1 MNILI
6 IGGSCDIGIY
16 LATYYRDKG
25 NKVIISYNKHKE
37 DIPGVISYRCDV
49 TKKEEIEE
57 IFKYVID
64 EFGKIDIL
72 INLASIS
79 MDNSFLNKTKE
90 EFMRVLEVNLVGM
103 FLCNQIY
110 SRYIDNGIIINMGS
124 TDGIDT
130 YSEYSIDYSTSK
142 AGIICMSKAI
152 SKCSNNKVLCIC
164 PNWIDSNSTRSMN
177 KEYLLEELIRIGQ
190 SRLIKIEELVMGID
204 KIINSNYESGSI
216 IRIDIKDDKLWIEK
230 E

>member
-6 IGGSCDIGIY
+6 IGGSCDIGIS

-72 INLASIS
+72 I
-79 MDNSFLNKTKE
+79 
-90 EFMRVLEVNLVGM
+90 EVNLVGM

-110 SRYIDNGIIINMGS
+110 SRYIDNGIIINMSS

-152 SKCSNNKVLCIC
+152 SKCSNNKILCIC

>member
-6 IGGSCDIGIY
+6 IGGSCDIGIS

-152 SKCSNNKVLCIC
+152 SKCSNNKILCIC

-190 SRLIKIEELVMGID
+190 SRLIKIEELVIGID

>member
-1 MNILI
+1 
-6 IGGSCDIGIY
+6 
-16 LATYYRDKG
+16 
-25 NKVIISYNKHKE
+25 
-37 DIPGVISYRCDV
+37 
-49 TKKEEIEE
+49 
-57 IFKYVID
+57 
-64 EFGKIDIL
+64 
-72 INLASIS
+72 
-79 MDNSFLNKTKE
+79 
-90 EFMRVLEVNLVGM
+90 MRVLEVNLVGM

-110 SRYIDNGIIINMGS
+110 SRYIYNGIIINMGS

-152 SKCSNNKVLCIC
+152 SKCSNNKILCIC

-190 SRLIKIEELVMGID
+190 SRLIKIEELVIGID